1 MHRRGRGKLDSIIVH
16 LQGFHRNIPGR
27 YENLSS
33 YWVSGINQ
41 KRRIAWMIALD
52 GGCF

>member
-33 YWVSGINQ
+33 YWVGIWNQ
-41 KRRIAWMIALD
+41 SKT
-52 GGCF
+52 